1 MGAFGVMAYWIDGVT
16 NYFKTLGV
24 CIEAVEKY
32 PQLQG
37 CVPHHLKTQEMCNEA
52 VGRSPWQLE
61 YVLNHLKT
69 QKMCGKAVE
78 DE

>member
-1 MGAFGVMAYWIDGVT
+1 MR
-16 NYFKTLGV
+16 
-24 CIEAVEKY
+24 
-32 PQLQG
+32 
-37 CVPHHLKTQEMCNEA
+37 NEA

-78 DE
+78 DESKTLEFVPDHLKLKICVKEPLKMNQKS